1 VSRTTA
7 DAIREAA
14 LRILETEGP
23 EAVSLRRVA
32 TAVGITP
39 MAIYHHFPSRE
50 ALLHDVCDAEFE
62 RHAALLV
69 ADQQQAGGSIQARLT
84 RNLDTFLDFALQR
97 PHVYDFV
104 FSQPRTGARR
114 YPEDFKAR
122 RSPTANV
129 LADLISEGMR
139 TGLFRK
145 GDVWEATLLIKASP
159 TTAHIP
165 VIALTAHALS
175 SDRAKSVEVGCAD
188 FDTKPVDLPRLLGKI
203 RACLPQAA

>member
-1 VSRTTA
+1 MTGTTA
-7 DAIREAA
+7 DAIRAAA
-14 LRILETEGP
+14 LQLLEAEGP

-50 ALLHDVCDAEFE
+50 ALLHDVCDAEFD
-62 RHAALLV
+62 RHAAVLV
-69 ADQQQAGGSIQARLT
+69 ANQRQAGGSIEARLT
-84 RNLDTFLDFALQR
+84 RNLDTFLDFALRR

-104 FSQPRTGARR
+104 FSQPRTGARQ

-129 LADLISEGMR
+129 LADLIAEAMR

-145 GDVWEATLLIKASP
+145 GDVWETTLMMASQTQGLITLWRGGRFSL
-159 TTAHIP
+159 TEQDFR
-165 VIALTAHALS
+165 ALCHRFS
-175 SDRAKSVEVGCAD
+175 R
-188 FDTKPVDLPRLLGKI
+188 RLIDGLKNPK
-203 RACLPQAA
+203 R

>member
-1 VSRTTA
+1 MSRTTA

-50 ALLHDVCDAEFE
+50 ALLHDVCDAEFD

-69 ADQQQAGGSIQARLT
+69 ADQQQAGGSIETRLT

-145 GDVWEATLLIKASP
+145 GDVWEATLLMAAQTQGLITLWRGGRFSLGEQEFR
-159 TTAHIP
+159 
-165 VIALTAHALS
+165 ALCHRFARRLVHGL
-175 SDRAKSVEVGCAD
+175 E
-188 FDTKPVDLPRLLGKI
+188 KPKR
-203 RACLPQAA
+203 

>member
-7 DAIREAA
+7 DAIRTAA

-50 ALLHDVCDAEFE
+50 ALVHDVCDAEFN

-69 ADQQQAGGSIQARLT
+69 ADQQHAGGSIETRLT

-145 GDVWEATLLIKASP
+145 GDVWEATLMMAAQTQGLITLWRGGRFSLSEAEFR
-159 TTAHIP
+159 
-165 VIALTAHALS
+165 ALCHRFA
-175 SDRAKSVEVGCAD
+175 R
-188 FDTKPVDLPRLLGKI
+188 RLVHGLENPK
-203 RACLPQAA
+203 R

>member
-50 ALLHDVCDAEFE
+50 ALLHDVCDAEFN

-69 ADQQQAGGSIQARLT
+69 ADQQQAGGSIETRLT

-139 TGLFRK
+139 SGLFRK
-145 GDVWEATLLIKASP
+145 GDVWEATLMMAAQTQGLITLWRGGRFSLSEQEFR
-159 TTAHIP
+159 
-165 VIALTAHALS
+165 ALCHRFA
-175 SDRAKSVEVGCAD
+175 R
-188 FDTKPVDLPRLLGKI
+188 RLVHGLENPK
-203 RACLPQAA
+203 R

>member
-1 VSRTTA
+1 MSRTTA
-7 DAIREAA
+7 DAIRAAA

-39 MAIYHHFPSRE
+39 MAIYHHFASRE
-50 ALLHDVCDAEFE
+50 ALLHDVCDAEFN

-69 ADQQQAGGSIQARLT
+69 ADQQQAGGSIETRLT

-145 GDVWEATLLIKASP
+145 GDVWEATLMMAAQTQGLITLWRGGRFSLSEQEFR
-159 TTAHIP
+159 
-165 VIALTAHALS
+165 ALCHRFA
-175 SDRAKSVEVGCAD
+175 R
-188 FDTKPVDLPRLLGKI
+188 RLVHGLENPK
-203 RACLPQAA
+203 R

>member
-7 DAIREAA
+7 DAIRAAA

-50 ALLHDVCDAEFE
+50 ALLHDVCDAEFD

-69 ADQQQAGGSIQARLT
+69 ADQEQAGGSIETRLT

-145 GDVWEATLLIKASP
+145 GDVWEATLMMAAQTQGLITLWRGGRFSLSEQEFR
-159 TTAHIP
+159 
-165 VIALTAHALS
+165 ALCHRFA
-175 SDRAKSVEVGCAD
+175 R
-188 FDTKPVDLPRLLGKI
+188 RLVHGLENPK
-203 RACLPQAA
+203 R

>member
-1 VSRTTA
+1 MTGTTA
-7 DAIREAA
+7 DAIRAAA
-14 LRILETEGP
+14 LQLLEAEGP

-50 ALLHDVCDAEFE
+50 ALLHDVCDAEFD
-62 RHAALLV
+62 RHAAVLV
-69 ADQQQAGGSIQARLT
+69 ANQRQAGGSIEARLT
-84 RNLDTFLDFALQR
+84 RNLDTFLDFALLR

-104 FSQPRTGARR
+104 FSQPRTGARQ

-129 LADLISEGMR
+129 LADLIAEAMR

-145 GDVWEATLLIKASP
+145 GDVWETTLMMASQTQGLITLWRGGRFSL
-159 TTAHIP
+159 TEQDFR
-165 VIALTAHALS
+165 ALCHRFS
-175 SDRAKSVEVGCAD
+175 R
-188 FDTKPVDLPRLLGKI
+188 RLIDGLKNPK
-203 RACLPQAA
+203 R

>member
-1 VSRTTA
+1 MTTA
-7 DAIREAA
+7 DAIRAAA
-14 LRILETEGP
+14 LRILEQEGP
-23 EAVSLRRVA
+23 AAVSLRRVA
-32 TAVGITP
+32 GMVGITP

-50 ALLHDVCDAEFE
+50 ALLHDVCDAEFN

-69 ADQQQAGGSIQARLT
+69 AKQREAGGSIEARLT
-84 RNLDTFLDFALQR
+84 RNLDAFLDFALQR

-104 FSQPRTGARR
+104 FSQPRPGARR

-145 GDVWEATLLIKASP
+145 GDVWEATLMMAAQTQGLITLWRGGRFSL
-159 TTAHIP
+159 TEQEFR
-165 VIALTAHALS
+165 ALCLRFA
-175 SDRAKSVEVGCAD
+175 RRM
-188 FDTKPVDLPRLLGKI
+188 VDGLKN
-203 RACLPQAA
+203 AAR

>member
-145 GDVWEATLLIKASP
+145 GDVWEATLLMAAQTQGLITLWRGGRFSLGEAEFR
-159 TTAHIP
+159 
-165 VIALTAHALS
+165 ALCHRFA
-175 SDRAKSVEVGCAD
+175 R
-188 FDTKPVDLPRLLGKI
+188 RLVHGLENPK
-203 RACLPQAA
+203 R

>member
-1 VSRTTA
+1 MSRTTA

-50 ALLHDVCDAEFE
+50 ALLHDVCDAEFD

-69 ADQQQAGGSIQARLT
+69 ADQQQAGGSIETRLT

-145 GDVWEATLLIKASP
+145 GDVWEATLLMAAQTQGLITLWRGGRFSLGEQEFR
-159 TTAHIP
+159 
-165 VIALTAHALS
+165 ALCHRFA
-175 SDRAKSVEVGCAD
+175 R
-188 FDTKPVDLPRLLGKI
+188 RLVHGLENPK
-203 RACLPQAA
+203 R

>member
-7 DAIREAA
+7 DAIRAAA

-39 MAIYHHFPSRE
+39 MAIYHHFASRE
-50 ALLHDVCDAEFE
+50 ALLHDVCDAEFN

-69 ADQQQAGGSIQARLT
+69 ADQQQAGGSIETRLT

-145 GDVWEATLLIKASP
+145 GDVWEATLMMAAQTQGLITLWRGGRFSLSEQEFR
-159 TTAHIP
+159 
-165 VIALTAHALS
+165 ALCHRFA
-175 SDRAKSVEVGCAD
+175 R
-188 FDTKPVDLPRLLGKI
+188 RLVHGLENPK
-203 RACLPQAA
+203 R